1 MLKMTYDL
9 SLPEFLW
16 LLMFLFYK
24 NVLSLET
31 IANRRRVNKTESNSG

>member
-1 MLKMTYDL
+1 MLKMTHDL

-16 LLMFLFYK
+16 LVMFSFCK

-31 IANRRRVNKTESNSG
+31 IANRKTDESNNG